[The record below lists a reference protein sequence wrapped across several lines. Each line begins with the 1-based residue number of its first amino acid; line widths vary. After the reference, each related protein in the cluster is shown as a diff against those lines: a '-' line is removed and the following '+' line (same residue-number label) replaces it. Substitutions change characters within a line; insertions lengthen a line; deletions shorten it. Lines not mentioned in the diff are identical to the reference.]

1 MAVCKKCGKN
11 LKSSNIVLTVSP
23 GSEAEKK
30 GIVKGDKIVAIDGK
44 TVKNK
49 EEIISAIND
58 IESCKINVSH
68 KEQINTIQ
76 IESIS
81 SFMNGIDFK
90 DEETCSNCGAKQKN
104 NIIPLIIG
112 IVAALIIIGIMAIV
126 AIPKKSK
133 LTTTSIEIE
142 DNIVAFGTD
151 TVGSD
156 TMEIF
161 QNSSLTVDFNGKDVQ
176 ITSSGTLSEV
186 EKSNNIEYINQ
197 QLEKTNTDTYDFLN
211 FEDSAP
217 VFSYE
222 KVGSDTYRKM
232 YSKNENFD
240 VRKPIING
248 YVFNDLTQDRLA
260 DIGQKHKEILGT
272 VYFDYGYAN
281 APKNAIVQTKTVTL
295 GQVDFNQIRYTET
308 IVALKSI
315 LSEIPQ
321 AAINT
326 TIIYLDGH
334 TDHTSPHD
342 FNQTLSEARAECIKE
357 ILIRNFGINE
367 KNIVTKGYS
376 WDRLAVNT
384 LDECAENRRVEIS
397 VAFFN

>member
-1 MAVCKKCGKN
+1 
-11 LKSSNIVLTVSP
+11 
-23 GSEAEKK
+23 
-30 GIVKGDKIVAIDGK
+30 
-44 TVKNK
+44 
-49 EEIISAIND
+49 
-58 IESCKINVSH
+58 
-68 KEQINTIQ
+68 
-76 IESIS
+76 
-81 SFMNGIDFK
+81 
-90 DEETCSNCGAKQKN
+90 
-104 NIIPLIIG
+104 
-112 IVAALIIIGIMAIV
+112 
-126 AIPKKSK
+126 
-133 LTTTSIEIE
+133 
-142 DNIVAFGTD
+142 
-151 TVGSD
+151 
-156 TMEIF
+156 MEIF